1 MRIYTIGYRLGK
13 RAGAFE
19 AGAHCV
25 KLHTFFT
32 DLD

>member
-1 MRIYTIGYRLGK
+1 MQTFAIGYRLES

-25 KLHTFFT
+25 KLHTFFI

>member
-1 MRIYTIGYRLGK
+1 MRIYTTGNRLGI

-25 KLHTFFT
+25 KLHTFFI